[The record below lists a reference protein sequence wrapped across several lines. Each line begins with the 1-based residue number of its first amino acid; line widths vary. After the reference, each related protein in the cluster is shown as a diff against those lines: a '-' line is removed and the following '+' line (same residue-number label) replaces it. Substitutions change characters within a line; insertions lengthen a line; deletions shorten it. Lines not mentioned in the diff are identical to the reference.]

1 MIGAI
6 FDKCVDLLVFLA
18 NQLGMTYEAIN
29 VWIFV
34 IIWPI
39 FTLALI
45 ILMILQQLKI
55 RRLLGQVGKQENGTT
70 ARE

>member
-1 MIGAI
+1 MIDAI
-6 FDKCVDLLVFLA
+6 FDKCVELLVFLA

-45 ILMILQQLKI
+45 ILVILQQLKI
-55 RRLLGQVGKQENGTT
+55 RRLLGQVGKQESGTT

>member
-1 MIGAI
+1 MIDAI
-6 FDKCVDLLVFLA
+6 FDKCVELLVFLA
-18 NQLGMTYEAIN
+18 DQLGMTYEAIN

-34 IIWPI
+34 IVWPI

-45 ILMILQQLKI
+45 ALVILQQLKI
-55 RRLLGQVGKQENGTT
+55 RRLLGQAGKREDSTA

>member
-1 MIGAI
+1 MIDAI
-6 FDKCVDLLVFLA
+6 FDKCVELLVFLA

-45 ILMILQQLKI
+45 VLVILQQLKI
-55 RRLLGQVGKQENGTT
+55 RRLLGQAGKREDSTA